1 MKTTLVTITRC
12 TCPSSDDVI
21 ICSKCGGAVPQPT
34 DILAKLGDTIIQW
47 LIQLDG
53 ESTLEPTLATYMA
66 MDRQMRQGVP
76 IAAAVKQA
84 TQQIGLE
91 LNDFRGQI
99 ERSVSDALSNLK
111 DANVESTIQIRD
123 VLRAQIETMVTEI
136 KTLVEQGKS
145 VKDVEARVKEVTLA
159 LQNYLTTIKLPG
171 IKGEIGEVNAIQDL
185 QDAFVGQ
192 SGIVIDAIG
201 GSDAT
206 DVLIKFLFDGSVEIG
221 RCLVEIKSRKTW
233 SNDFIDQVREDMKR
247 YNAPFAALVVDKL
260 PKNAKGKNF
269 HIDTAR
275 GLIITTPAELVV
287 PTITMFYEIH
297 ANSYKL
303 QNRTLSLES
312 LASDRDLLFYLEDNM
327 KILED
332 CKKISDQADDS
343 AKKIKAYTTNIA
355 SRLQENNRALAQIL
369 SKFSVTVK
377 DDLIGI

>member
-1 MKTTLVTITRC
+1 MKTNLVTITRC

-21 ICSKCGGAVPQPT
+21 ICSKCGGAVLQPT
-34 DILAKLGDTIIQW
+34 DLLTKLDSPTKQW
-47 LIQLDG
+47 LIQLDN

-76 IAAAVKQA
+76 IAAAVNQA

-111 DANVESTIQIRD
+111 DANVESTSQIRD

-171 IKGEIGEVNAIQDL
+171 IKGEIGEINAIQDL
-185 QDAFVGQ
+185 QDAFLGQ

-206 DVLIKFLFDGSVEIG
+206 DVLIKFLFDGNIEIG

-260 PKNAKGKNF
+260 PRNAKGKNF

-287 PTITMFYEIH
+287 PTVTMFYEIH

-332 CKKISDQADDS
+332 CKKISDQAEDS

-369 SKFSVTVK
+369 SKFSITTK
-377 DDLIGI
+377 LSGKP